1 MGGKEPVV
9 AKKPKIIRKKLSPT
23 TAEGHASTSNTT
35 SDTPVILCMK
45 HEVISLNKCTLNLDI
60 LPKST

>member
-23 TAEGHASTSNTT
+23 AEGHASTSNTT
-35 SDTPVILCMK
+35 SDTTVILCIK
-45 HEVISLNKCTLNLDI
+45 HEVISLNKWTLNLDI